1 MIVAAIAFGIGKT
14 ALLLIAAL
22 ALLIL
27 VHELG
32 HFVAAKMM
40 KMRVDEFGFGYPPRI
55 WAKKIGKTEY
65 SINML
70 PFGGFVRIYGEDGES
85 DTTKNKN
92 NKTDTISNN
101 NNVQKQPSS
110 SNTFIS
116 KPRLAQAFVL
126 VAGVVMNVVLAWV
139 LIVSALAIGVPHAVV
154 SNEVVPS
161 HSFSLAVDNVLPN
174 SPAAISGLLKNDI
187 IESAHTKNS
196 KWEGESPNAFTTLVT
211 THVNKPITITVLRGN
226 TIRTIVATPAI
237 NVSSKY
243 PNRAVLGFTFSTLGT
258 VPMSL
263 QESLSQGTTL
273 TWIIMRDTAIGLGLF
288 FWHIATFSANLSQ
301 VAGPVGIAGAIGT
314 AAGQGLGDLAFL
326 VAVISINLAIINLI
340 PIPALDGGR
349 LLFVA
354 IEAIRRRPI
363 APRITHIV
371 NTVGFALLIILMV
384 VVTAHDVF
392 RLIT

>member
-1 MIVAAIAFGIGKT
+1 MIIVAIALGIGKT

-22 ALLIL
+22 AILIL

-32 HFVAAKMM
+32 HFMAAKMM

-65 SINML
+65 SINIL

-85 DTTKNKN
+85 DTTKNNN
-92 NKTDTISNN
+92 NKISTISHNDD
-101 NNVQKQPSS
+101 VQKQSS
-110 SNTFIS
+110 SNTFIG

-126 VAGVVMNVVLAWV
+126 VAGVTMNVVLAWV
-139 LIVSALAIGVPHAVV
+139 LIVSALVIGVPHAVV

-174 SPAAISGLLKNDI
+174 SPAAISGLKKNDI
-187 IESAHTKNS
+187 IESAHTNNS
-196 KWEGESPNAFTTLVT
+196 KWEGESPDAFTTLVT

-226 TIRTIVATPAI
+226 TIRTLVATPAI

-263 QESLSQGTTL
+263 QEALSQGTTL
-273 TWIIMRDTAIGLGLF
+273 TWIILRDTTIGLGLF
-288 FWHIATFSANLSQ
+288 FWHIVTFSANLSQ

-326 VAVISINLAIINLI
+326 IAVISINLAIINLI

-354 IEAIRRRPI
+354 IEAIRRRSI

-384 VVTAHDVF
+384 VVTVHDVF